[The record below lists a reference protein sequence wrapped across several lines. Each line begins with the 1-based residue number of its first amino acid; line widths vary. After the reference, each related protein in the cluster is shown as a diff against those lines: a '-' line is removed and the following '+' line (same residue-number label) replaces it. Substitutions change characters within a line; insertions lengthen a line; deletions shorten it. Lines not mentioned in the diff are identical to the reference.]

1 MPPVEEVTIL
11 LQTDLLQDLSPAE
24 LEPLLP
30 AVHRRRLERGA
41 YFYRVGEEAKE
52 AWVLV
57 QGQAKMV
64 MPTPAG
70 DEIVL
75 DVMVPGQLFG
85 LPAIFATQS
94 NRIGDSIATEACV
107 ALAIDGRSLVEFL
120 ARHPAATRRALAR
133 LADLVREYAEAI
145 LYIAH
150 EDLRGRLARRLLD
163 LAEIIGEEGGPGRR
177 IPARISQ
184 ETLAGMVGATRS
196 KVNRALA
203 ALVAS
208 GHVSVQE
215 GLIVVSDPER
225 LRHDYPDWL
234 AAGRPSVSRGA

>member
-1 MPPVEEVTIL
+1 VEEVRFL

-24 LEPLLP
+24 LEPLLQ

-41 YFYRVGEEAKE
+41 FFYRLGEDARE
-52 AWVLV
+52 AWVLLE
-57 QGQAKMV
+57 GQAKMV
-64 MPTPAG
+64 MPTPDG

-85 LPAIFATQS
+85 LPAIFATHS
-94 NRIGDSIATEACV
+94 NRIAYSIATETCI
-107 ALAIDGRSLVEFL
+107 ALSIDGKSLVAFL
-120 ARHPAATRRALAR
+120 AGHPAATRRALAR

-145 LYIAH
+145 LYVAH
-150 EDLRGRLARRLLD
+150 EDLRGRVARRLLD
-163 LAEIIGEEGGPGRR
+163 LAELLGEEGGSGKR
-177 IPARISQ
+177 IVARISQ
-184 ETLAGMVGATRS
+184 QTLAGMVGASRS

-208 GHVSVQE
+208 NHISVQE

-225 LRHDYPDWL
+225 LRRDYPDWL
-234 AAGRPSVSRGA
+234 DPAGRPAVSRGA